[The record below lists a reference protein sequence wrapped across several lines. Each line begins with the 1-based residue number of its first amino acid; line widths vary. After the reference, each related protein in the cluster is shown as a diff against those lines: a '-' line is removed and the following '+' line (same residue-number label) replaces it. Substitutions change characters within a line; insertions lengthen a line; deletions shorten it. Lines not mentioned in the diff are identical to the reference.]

1 MHTATYINNNCT
13 IDLPPSSNWQMRLAN
28 QRPCTNTPPQ
38 TVDKVWAKHVAML
51 FENKGKVFW
60 GHADWSMSSNSHSLV
75 CFACLSGWS
84 YLISLLV
91 RGQLQFSN
99 RNASHHLVS
108 KSWGQT
114 IHLLLFFLLLLSLPL
129 GIVVAVRD
137 TLLHQGNVHQNSTE
151 DQQHCNGVGMPGNSH
166 YKNAPQSPVHE
177 AFQQPHGSYITATHW
192 R

>member
-1 MHTATYINNNCT
+1 MIQVKVYACPTRRERIKKLLLCVISSCHESKIYQYMHTATYINNNCT

-114 IHLLLFFLLLLSLPL
+114 IHLLLFFCFF
-129 GIVVAVRD
+129 VVLTAWHCSRG
-137 TLLHQGNVHQNSTE
+137 QGHSPP
-151 DQQHCNGVGMPGNSH
+151 PGQRT
-166 YKNAPQSPVHE
+166 PEQ
-177 AFQQPHGSYITATHW
+177 HW
-192 R
+192 RSAAL